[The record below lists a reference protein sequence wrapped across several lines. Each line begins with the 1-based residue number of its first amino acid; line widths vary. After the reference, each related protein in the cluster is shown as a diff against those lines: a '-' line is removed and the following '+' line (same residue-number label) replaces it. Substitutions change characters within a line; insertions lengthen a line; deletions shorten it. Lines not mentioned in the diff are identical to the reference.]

1 MTTRGWNMCFQCLWI
16 RVFQLKYLYG
26 FTSLH
31 ILIWIEQLE
40 KSAIFLHVLVEV
52 EVVLLLLM

>member
-1 MTTRGWNMCFQCLWI
+1 MDSCYSI
-16 RVFQLKYLYG
+16 EIPVVLYG
-26 FTSLH
+26 FTRLH
-31 ILIWIEQLE
+31 IFIWKEQLE